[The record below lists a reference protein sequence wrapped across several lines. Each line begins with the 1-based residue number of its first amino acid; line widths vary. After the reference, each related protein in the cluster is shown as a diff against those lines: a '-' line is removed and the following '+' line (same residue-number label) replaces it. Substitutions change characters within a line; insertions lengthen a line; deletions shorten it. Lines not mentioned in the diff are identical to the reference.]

1 VVISIDGVSEQIG
14 TDSGKKDGQN
24 FTDVSPA
31 AALSGGICL
40 RGFLSRD
47 GLGLVFGLVWGFRMA
62 MEPVACVESLV
73 VVAQPGVGIGFVALA
88 LLLIPSHIARSPVRL
103 S

>member
-1 VVISIDGVSEQIG
+1 VVISIDGVSEQIS

-24 FTDVSPA
+24 LTDVGSA

-62 MEPVACVESLV
+62 MEPVAWVESLV
-73 VVAQPGVGIGFVALA
+73 AVTQPWAGIEFFARA
-88 LLLIPSHIARSPVRL
+88 LLLMALPSACSPVRL
-103 S
+103 P